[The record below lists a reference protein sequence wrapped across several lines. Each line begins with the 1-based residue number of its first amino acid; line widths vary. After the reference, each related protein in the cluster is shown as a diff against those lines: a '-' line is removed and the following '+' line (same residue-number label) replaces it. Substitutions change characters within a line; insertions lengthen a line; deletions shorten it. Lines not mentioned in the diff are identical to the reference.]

1 LKTTSPWFLLAIV
14 LFQWIGGVLVF
25 QVSHYVAVQ
34 RQMNAMEQTIAE
46 RVKEKTGASGLV
58 KIRHQ
63 DSLIRKGAIYQD
75 FVFSEEINGET
86 VYFEWA
92 DESKAVTVEKVTHR
106 HTPVSSTGKAILVKS
121 IVQECIVADP
131 IGQSSNMPVRGPL
144 CATYPQGFVSP
155 FLSIPTPPPLVC

>member
-1 LKTTSPWFLLAIV
+1 MKTACTWFLLAIV

-25 QVSHYVAVQ
+25 QVNHYVEVQ
-34 RQMNAMEQTIAE
+34 RQMNAMEQSIAE

-63 DSLIRKGAIYQD
+63 DSLLRKGAIYQD

-92 DESKAVTVEKVTHR
+92 DESKAATVEKVTHR
-106 HTPVSSTGKAILVKS
+106 HTPVSTTGKAILVKS

-131 IGQSSNMPVRGPL
+131 IGLSPNTPVHGPL
-144 CATYPQGFVSP
+144 CAYEPQGISSP
-155 FLSIPTPPPLVC
+155 FLAIPTPPPNWC